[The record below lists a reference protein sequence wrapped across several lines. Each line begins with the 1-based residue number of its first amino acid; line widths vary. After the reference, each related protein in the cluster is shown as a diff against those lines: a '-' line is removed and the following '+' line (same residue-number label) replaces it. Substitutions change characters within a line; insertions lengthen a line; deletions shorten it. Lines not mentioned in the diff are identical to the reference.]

1 MIPSSSPPTLTPSS
15 PPLAAMPPGTG
26 GPAASAWTLPAD
38 WRPLPYQPAHE
49 HAQPDEAEAIAELE
63 RVLLHMAQVVAV
75 QDGEA
80 HRAVHAKGHALLRG
94 RLQVL
99 GGLPAPLAQG
109 LFAEPRAYDTVIRFS
124 SPPSELLP
132 DDVGTVRA
140 VAIKVL
146 DVPGERLPESVA
158 GSTQDFLMVSTPVF
172 PRPGPQGFLQDM
184 KLLAAT
190 TGRSPRAK
198 QILSAALR
206 GVEAAIE
213 AIGGEATRLRGAG
226 GQPLTHPLGE
236 TFFTQVPFLHGAYM
250 GKFSLA
256 PVSPALA
263 ALAGARLDSGQEDAQ
278 REAIRAFFAPG
289 GGAPAEWE
297 LRVQLCTDLDR
308 MPIEDASVEWDV
320 ALSPYL
326 PVARLIV
333 GPQDAWTGAAT
344 EREEQALAFDPWH
357 ALAAHRP
364 LGGVNRARRA
374 VMAASRRFR
383 SDFNRCPIHEPGR

>member
-1 MIPSSSPPTLTPSS
+1 MPHGSSGPPAWAEAGHT
-15 PPLAAMPPGTG
+15 ADGAVDAG
-26 GPAASAWTLPAD
+26 SAGLPAG
-38 WRPLPYQPAHE
+38 WRPLPYQPAFE
-49 HAQPDEAEAIAELE
+49 QAQPDEAEAIAELE
-63 RVLLHMAQVVAV
+63 RVLIHMAQVVAV

-99 GGLPAPLAQG
+99 AGLPPPLAQG

-124 SPPSELLP
+124 SPPAELLP

-140 VAIKVL
+140 VALKVL
-146 DVPGERLPESVA
+146 DVPGARLPDSPA
-158 GSTQDFLMVSTPVF
+158 GTTQDFLMVSTPVF
-172 PRPGPQGFLQDM
+172 PRAGPQGFLQDM
-184 KLLAAT
+184 RLLAAT

-236 TFFTQVPFLHGAYM
+236 RFFAQVPFLYGDYM
-250 GKFSLA
+250 ARFSLV
-256 PVSPALA
+256 PVSRSLT
-263 ALAGARLDSGQEDAQ
+263 ALAGARLDSSHDDAQ
-278 REAIRAFFAPG
+278 REAIRVFFAPG

-297 LRVQLCTDLDR
+297 LQVQLCTDLDR
-308 MPIEDASVEWDV
+308 MPIEDASVEWDTG
-320 ALSPYL
+320 LSPYL
-326 PVARLIV
+326 PVARLTV
-333 GPQDAWTGAAT
+333 GAQASWTGADS

-364 LGGVNRARRA
+364 LGGVNRARRV
-374 VMAASRRFR
+374 VMAGSRRFR
-383 SDFNRCPIHEPGR
+383 SDFNRCPIHQPGA